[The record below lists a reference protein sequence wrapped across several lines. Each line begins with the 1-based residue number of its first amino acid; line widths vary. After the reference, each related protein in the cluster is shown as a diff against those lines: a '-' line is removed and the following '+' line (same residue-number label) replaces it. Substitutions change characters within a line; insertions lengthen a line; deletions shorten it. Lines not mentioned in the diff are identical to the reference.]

1 MEFQV
6 LKYAQR
12 NYVTQFVIDNKNKKK
27 NEDDLKCGLL
37 RIISR
42 YLNTLASM
50 RFTRVNSGQFS
61 AVHYT
66 NKLLNANCPFGVG
79 VLRLYFGKSFTGEAS
94 LIERTEFSFLHV
106 PQYILKWRILD
117 EASWQKCF
125 LSHTT
130 LPCVGDNTSFSR

>member
-12 NYVTQFVIDNKNKKK
+12 NYVTQFVIQNKNKKK

-42 YLNTLASM
+42 YLNKLASM

-66 NKLLNANCPFGVG
+66 NKLLNANCPFGIG

-94 LIERTEFSFLHV
+94 LIERTKFSFLHV
-106 PQYILKWRILD
+106 PQYILKWRTLD

>member
-1 MEFQV
+1 MQTVRSV
-6 LKYAQR
+6 LVF
-12 NYVTQFVIDNKNKKK
+12 YV
-27 NEDDLKCGLL
+27 
-37 RIISR
+37 
-42 YLNTLASM
+42 YTLGNQS
-50 RFTRVNSGQFS
+50 
-61 AVHYT
+61 
-66 NKLLNANCPFGVG
+66 
-79 VLRLYFGKSFTGEAS
+79 EAS

>member
-1 MEFQV
+1 MSPS
-6 LKYAQR
+6 LSSRINTK
-12 NYVTQFVIDNKNKKK
+12 KKK

-42 YLNTLASM
+42 YLNKLASM

-79 VLRLYFGKSFTGEAS
+79 VLRLYFEKSFTGEAS

-106 PQYILKWRILD
+106 PQYILKWRTLD

-125 LSHTT
+125 FSHTT

>member
-1 MEFQV
+1 
-6 LKYAQR
+6 
-12 NYVTQFVIDNKNKKK
+12 
-27 NEDDLKCGLL
+27 
-37 RIISR
+37 
-42 YLNTLASM
+42 M

-61 AVHYT
+61 GVHYT
-66 NKLLNANCPFGVG
+66 NKLLNANCPFGIG

-94 LIERTEFSFLHV
+94 LIERTKFSFLHV
-106 PQYILKWRILD
+106 PQYILKWRTLD

>member
-1 MEFQV
+1 
-6 LKYAQR
+6 
-12 NYVTQFVIDNKNKKK
+12 
-27 NEDDLKCGLL
+27 
-37 RIISR
+37 
-42 YLNTLASM
+42 M
-50 RFTRVNSGQFS
+50 RFTRFNSGQFS

-66 NKLLNANCPFGVG
+66 NKLLNANCPFGIG

-106 PQYILKWRILD
+106 PQYILKWRTLD

-130 LPCVGDNTSFSR
+130 LPQYFVLKVKRRDPEYALKRDKKKKQTIILQWVSYKQNSH